1 MVKSVKSVGKQLR
14 LVEQPLHRG
23 YVFVQMAMDR
33 DLHDAVLAPNGSRW
47 VFDTIDIVIY

>member
-1 MVKSVKSVGKQLR
+1 MPMVKSVKSVGKQLR

-33 DLHDAVLAPNGSRW
+33 DLHDAVLAPNG
-47 VFDTIDIVIY
+47 